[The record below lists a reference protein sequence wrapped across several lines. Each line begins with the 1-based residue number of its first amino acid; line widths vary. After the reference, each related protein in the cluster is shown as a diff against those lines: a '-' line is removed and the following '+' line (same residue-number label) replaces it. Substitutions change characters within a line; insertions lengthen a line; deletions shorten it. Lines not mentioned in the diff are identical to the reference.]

1 MVRTSK
7 YIMRTALT
15 LLLFQFFAPAFL
27 PLVVQQV
34 SHAKP
39 TSIHV
44 PHSSI
49 VAPLLLKEKDEK
61 EHDDFTS
68 ISALAPLLDLTA
80 HSLNLKA
87 SHKGKPNYLRQDLWY
102 DLAPALFSRL
112 CTFLI

>member
-1 MVRTSK
+1 
-7 YIMRTALT
+7 MRIALV
-15 LLLFQFFAPAFL
+15 LMLFQFFAPAFL

-34 SHAKP
+34 PHGEA

-61 EHDDFTS
+61 EHDGFTS
-68 ISALAPLLDLTA
+68 VSDLAPLLDLTA

-87 SHKGKPNYLRQDLWY
+87 SHKGKPNYFHQDLCY
-102 DLAPALFSRL
+102 DLGPALFTRL